1 MQLILCAVVL
11 FRCMMAVFIF
21 VEVMEMF
28 RMGVIEESL
37 ENSDVLNTLRP
48 FFYSQRLE
56 EVSGDEF
63 LIWHINEYHVPDE
76 DINDLISILEQQV
89 KLTWY
94 IHAFNDE
101 KLIVIFRDKSF
112 HISLYKDDTWSAMI
126 EYGDTVKVDRRY
138 SESIPLSV

>member
-1 MQLILCAVVL
+1 
-11 FRCMMAVFIF
+11 
-21 VEVMEMF
+21 MF

-37 ENSDVLNTLRP
+37 ENSDVLEMLKP

-63 LIWHINEYHVPDE
+63 PVWHTNEYHVPDE
-76 DINDLISILEQQV
+76 KINDLIPLLEQQV

-101 KLIVIFRDKSF
+101 KLIVIFRGKSF
-112 HISLYKDDTWSAMI
+112 HISPHKDDTWNPMI
-126 EYGDTVKVDRRY
+126 EYGDTVKVERRY
-138 SESIPLSV
+138 SESIPLGV